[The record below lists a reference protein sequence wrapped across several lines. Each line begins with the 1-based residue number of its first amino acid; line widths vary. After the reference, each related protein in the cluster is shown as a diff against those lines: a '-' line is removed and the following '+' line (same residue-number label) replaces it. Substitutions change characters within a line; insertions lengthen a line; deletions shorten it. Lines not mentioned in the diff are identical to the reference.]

1 MRSSRGD
8 CTCSIPRSFFP
19 SRVQYNYPAPI
30 SGPRGTKVLRTIL
43 DQRVRVIILRHNA
56 QQSTHCR
63 EMRKLDQKI
72 LIHSLLCV
80 YSGSRTISKLLWL
93 LRCRSRNNPAENNGS
108 KNDDDTSACDSR
120 HRLTSSTT
128 HMLCRWHTLQTWFD
142 IIAHWHAGR
151 ESTPAESCVR
161 TYIVKCPA
169 YQKYQ
174 SGAASF
180 RVASSLDTQ
189 H

>member
-1 MRSSRGD
+1 MFDSPFLLPVPGTVQLSCPYQRTEGD
-8 CTCSIPRSFFP
+8 ESIANDPG
-19 SRVQYNYPAPI
+19 PA
-30 SGPRGTKVLRTIL
+30 SESHSNF
-43 DQRVRVIILRHNA
+43 ILRHNA